1 MKEKK
6 LDKDREEYLAEKL
19 AALEKWADEVDPAD
33 LKPAPLESFAVTAKW
48 INQFDE
54 INESVARAVANARS
68 RGLTWA
74 QIGELLGVSEEAARQ
89 KYGTRTPAQTTS

>member
-6 LDKDREEYLAEKL
+6 LDKERKEYLAEKL

-54 INESVARAVANARS
+54 LNESVARAVADAHS
-68 RGLTWA
+68 RGLTWS
-74 QIGELLGVSEEAARQ
+74 QIGDLLGVSGEEARK
-89 KYGTRTPAQTTS
+89 KYGARVPAQSSS